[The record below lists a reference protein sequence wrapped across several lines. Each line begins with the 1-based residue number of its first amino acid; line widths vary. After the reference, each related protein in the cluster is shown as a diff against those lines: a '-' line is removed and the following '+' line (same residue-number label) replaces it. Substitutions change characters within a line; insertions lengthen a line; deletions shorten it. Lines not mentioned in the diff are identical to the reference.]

1 MKIFM
6 LMLDEF
12 SIESLLLW
20 IFIVFI
26 AIGMTFLKLS
36 DEFIFLV
43 IVVMRLEFI
52 KNVLV
57 LLTWMIVS
65 LISKSKRNSC

>member
-1 MKIFM
+1 
-6 LMLDEF
+6 MLDEF

-65 LISKSKRNSC
+65 LISKSKRNS